1 MVVVRGRPMKRLRL
15 VIASIWLAI
24 ATAIGVSCIA
34 DIYSASR
41 QGRRSEVYAALI
53 FLAFS
58 VVGISGALLTLRNRR
73 WGPPILYVGSAFGLF
88 YGGLYWL
95 FGGAEDTGWLYAS
108 AVGILIL
115 LSVVTLIGVRREVP
129 HGL

>member
-1 MVVVRGRPMKRLRL
+1 MKRLRL
-15 VIASIWLAI
+15 IIASIWLVI
-24 ATAIGVSCIA
+24 ATAIGIFCIA

-41 QGRRSEVYAALI
+41 DGRGSEVHAALI
-53 FLAFS
+53 FLGFS
-58 VVGISGALLTLRNRR
+58 VVGFSGALLTLRNRR
-73 WGPPILYVGSAFGLF
+73 WGPPILYVGSALGLF

-95 FGGAEDTGWLYAS
+95 FGGVEDTGWVYAS

-115 LSVVTLIGVRREVP
+115 LSLVTLLGVRREVR